1 MGFFVF
7 DAISRSLR
15 RSRRQKR
22 MQAAVLWPVTTA
34 KLLPSKL
41 VLKDDLAEGS
51 AAQDSQVECPYYF
64 SINDND
70 GFFGGFVRSVACS
83 DSEGRRIQRQLE
95 EGMPVNVRYNP
106 ANPDEGCVLAS
117 DNEGTL
123 PFVVWPG

>member
-1 MGFFVF
+1 MSNFLFGG
-7 DAISRSLR
+7 ISRYLR
-15 RSRRQKR
+15 RRRREQHL
-22 MQAAVLWPVTTA
+22 QAAAAWPVAAA
-34 KLLPSKL
+34 KLLASKL
-41 VLKDDLAEGS
+41 VLKDDLVEGS

-64 SINDND
+64 NIND
-70 GFFGGFVRSVACS
+70 GFFGGFVRSIACS

>member
-1 MGFFVF
+1 MGFFIF

-15 RSRRQKR
+15 GRSRQKR
-22 MQAAVLWPVTTA
+22 LQAASLWPSTTA

-64 SINDND
+64 SIND
-70 GFFGGFVRSVACS
+70 GYFGGFVRSVACS
-83 DSEGRRIQRQLE
+83 DSEARRIQRQLE
-95 EGMPVNVRYNP
+95 EGMPVHVRYNP

-117 DNEGTL
+117 DNEGAL
-123 PFVVWPG
+123 PFMIWPM